1 MVEFAINRKS
11 IVKKLKRVK
20 KLENKRVK
28 KLKNK
33 KVKG

>member
-11 IVKKLKRVK
+11 IVKKLKK
-20 KLENKRVK
+20 VK

-33 KVKG
+33 KSKEIRK